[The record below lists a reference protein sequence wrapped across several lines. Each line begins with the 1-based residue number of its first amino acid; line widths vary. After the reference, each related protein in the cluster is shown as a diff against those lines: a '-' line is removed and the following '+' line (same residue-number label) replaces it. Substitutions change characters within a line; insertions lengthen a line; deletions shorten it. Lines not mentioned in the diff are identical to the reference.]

1 MLNKMQIPDS
11 FSLSNLIK
19 SIKKYPLRLPDPP
32 SDTESFAVFYIDL
45 SRGTIMSRHTAR

>member
-32 SDTESFAVFYIDL
+32 SDTESFAVFFTSI
-45 SRGTIMSRHTAR
+45 SHVER